1 MQKKKSYM
9 DRSNI
14 ITEGFFKA
22 LLWLIMKPKVTNIAR
37 KLKNDP
43 ELARLTKKAN
53 DAVKKANKALEKSN
67 SEQAKRLKKQG
78 FATNVGDAV
87 GKHIKW

>member
-9 DRSNI
+9 DRGNI

-22 LLWLIMKPKVTNIAR
+22 LLWLVMKPKVTGLVN
-37 KLKNDP
+37 KLKDDP

-53 DAVKKANKALEKSN
+53 AAVKKANKALEKSN
-67 SEQAKRLKKQG
+67 SKQAKRLKKQG
-78 FATNVGDAV
+78 FATNVGSAV